1 MPIGSVGEWET
12 VQDQTKPTAGI
23 AIFKRFGRRSRQLNR
38 LGAHVNN
45 QWRRYLPWLQHW
57 QVAAGLSLLT
67 SVGISG
73 LSLGLLLRQ
82 PTTPGNCDF
91 VLWPLASAS
100 FRLYCA
106 QQAAERHTLEDLLHA
121 IDLIDDLPRDHPL
134 APEINRRLEVWS
146 DQVLALAEVAF
157 HEGQLNR
164 AISFARRIPRDVA
177 AYAKVEERIQRWQEI
192 WQKGEEI
199 YRRAEAALK
208 NLQWREAFQI
218 SLQLQF
224 VDCRYWAQEQ
234 FGAFNQRIIRAQ
246 REDRQLD
253 EARALMAQGGADNLA
268 AAIAIVRRIPTTSD
282 IYPGARRLLN
292 ELGERLL
299 ELAIATLNRYEPQE
313 ARRIAGLIPQDV
325 RSARAAEDVV
335 KLAAAEE
342 FAQAGMGEDI
352 DRAIAQARTITAERP
367 LYFDAQQAIRRWQT
381 DLKVLQTLAAAQT
394 IARGGTVDRLY
405 LAINRLNIPL
415 ADASP
420 YRQDQIRDQRR
431 LWQRQIEIAEDQPL
445 IDRANILARQ
455 GTPEAL
461 LQARQLL
468 EQIRPQRAL
477 YETAQNR
484 LKELFPPVAT
494 EAVSWQLDPEMAR
507 LNEAQRRAQG
517 GRDRDFAAAIA
528 IAQKISPNSS
538 VYATANQLIVEWG
551 NNILEQARYWVGR
564 DNRQAIATAELIPP
578 THPLYSEA
586 RELIRIWQEAEPQN
600 PF

>member
-1 MPIGSVGEWET
+1 M
-12 VQDQTKPTAGI
+12 QDQTKPTAVI
-23 AIFKRFGRRSRQLNR
+23 AIFKRLGGRSLQLNR
-38 LGAHVNN
+38 LAPLVKKQG
-45 QWRRYLPWLQHW
+45 RTCLPWLQHW
-57 QVAAGLSLLT
+57 PVAAGLSLLT
-67 SVGISG
+67 SVGISV

-82 PTTPGNCDF
+82 PITPGNCDF

-106 QQAAERHTLEDLLHA
+106 QQAAERQTLEDLLHA

-134 APEINRRLEVWS
+134 APEMNRRLEAWS
-146 DQVLALAEVAF
+146 DQVLALAEGAF
-157 HEGQLNR
+157 HGGQLSR
-164 AISFARRIPRDVA
+164 AIAFARRIPRDVA

-192 WQKGEEI
+192 WQKGEAI

-224 VDCRYWAQEQ
+224 VECRYWAQEQ
-234 FGAFNQRIIRAQ
+234 FGAFNERIIRAQ

-299 ELAIATLNRYEPQE
+299 ELAIAALNRYEPQE

-325 RSARAAEDVV
+325 RDARAAEDVG

-342 FAQAGMGEDI
+342 FAQTGMGEDI
-352 DRAIAQARTITAERP
+352 DRAIAQARTITPERP
-367 LYFDAQQAIRRWQT
+367 LYFEAQQAIRRWQT
-381 DLKVLQTLAAAQT
+381 DLTVLQTLAEAQT
-394 IARGGTVDRLY
+394 IARGGTLDRLY

-420 YRQDQIRDQRR
+420 YRQSQIRDQRR

-484 LKELFPPVAT
+484 LKELFFPVAT

-528 IAQKISPNSS
+528 IAQTISPNSS
-538 VYATANQLIVEWG
+538 VYATANQLIMEWG

-564 DNRQAIATAELIPP
+564 DNQQAIATAELIPP
-578 THPLYSEA
+578 THPLYPEA
-586 RELIRIWQEAEPQN
+586 RELIRIWQEVEPQK

>member
-1 MPIGSVGEWET
+1 M
-12 VQDQTKPTAGI
+12 VQDQTKLATVIGI
-23 AIFKRFGRRSRQLNR
+23 LKRFGGRSRQLNR
-38 LGAHVNN
+38 LVPLGQKQRHAC
-45 QWRRYLPWLQHW
+45 LPWLQHW
-57 QVAAGLSLLT
+57 QGVAGLSLLT
-67 SVGISG
+67 SVSIAG
-73 LSLGLLLRQ
+73 LSLWLLLRQ

-134 APEINRRLEVWS
+134 ASEINRRLEAWS

-164 AISFARRIPRDVA
+164 AIAFARRIPRQVQ

-192 WQKGEEI
+192 WQEGEAI

-208 NLQWREAFQI
+208 NLAWREAFQI

-234 FGAFNQRIIRAQ
+234 FGAFNERIIRAQ

-253 EARALMAQGGADNLA
+253 EARALMAQGGADRLA
-268 AAIAIVRRIPTTSD
+268 AAIEIVRRIPPTSD

-299 ELAIATLNRYEPQE
+299 ALAVAAFNRYDPQE
-313 ARRIAGLIPQDV
+313 ARRIARLIPRDV
-325 RSARAAEDVV
+325 RSARSAEDLL
-335 KLAAAEE
+335 KLATAEE

-367 LYFDAQQAIRRWQT
+367 LYFEAQQGIRRWQA
-381 DLKVLQTLAAAQT
+381 DLKVLHTLAEAQA
-394 IARGGTVDRLY
+394 IARGGTLNHLH
-405 LAINRLNIPL
+405 LALNRLNIPL
-415 ADASP
+415 VDASP
-420 YRQDQIRDQRR
+420 YRQEQIRDQRR
-431 LWQRQIEIAEDQPL
+431 LWQRQIEIAEDQAL
-445 IDRANILARQ
+445 IDQANALARQ

-461 LQARQLL
+461 LEARQLL

-477 YETAQNR
+477 YQTAQNR
-484 LKELFPPVAT
+484 LKELFPPLVT
-494 EAVSWQLDPEMAR
+494 QAVGWQPDADTVR
-507 LNEAQRRAQG
+507 LNEAQRRARG

-528 IAQKISPNSS
+528 IAQEISPNSS
-538 VYATANQLIVEWG
+538 VYAAAHQLIVQWG

-564 DNRQAIATAELIPP
+564 NKRQAIATAELIPP
-578 THPLYSEA
+578 THPLYPEA
-586 RELIRIWQEAEPQN
+586 RELIRVWQEAEPEK

>member
-1 MPIGSVGEWET
+1 MR
-12 VQDQTKPTAGI
+12 DQTKLTA
-23 AIFKRFGRRSRQLNR
+23 ALAALKCFRKQVRQLSQPKYLIP
-38 LGAHVNN
+38 LG
-45 QWRRYLPWLQHW
+45 QRRWRACLPWLQHW

-73 LSLGLLLRQ
+73 LSLWLLLRQ

-121 IDLIDDLPRDHPL
+121 IDLIDDLPPDHPL
-134 APEINRRLEVWS
+134 APEINRRLEAWS
-146 DQVLALAEVAF
+146 DQVLALADVAF

-164 AISFARRIPRDVA
+164 AIAFARQIPRHVQ

-192 WQKGEEI
+192 WQEGESI

-208 NLQWREAFQI
+208 NLEWREAFQI

-224 VDCRYWAQEQ
+224 VDCRYWAQAQ
-234 FGAFNQRIIRAQ
+234 FGAFNERIIRAQ

-268 AAIAIVRRIPTTSD
+268 AAIEIVRRIPTTSD
-282 IYPGARRLLN
+282 IYPGAWRLLN
-292 ELGERLL
+292 ELGEQLL
-299 ELAIATLNRYEPQE
+299 ASAVAALNRYDPQE
-313 ARRIAGLIPQDV
+313 AQRIARLIPSDV
-325 RSARAAEDVV
+325 KSARSAEDVL
-335 KLAAAEE
+335 KLATAEE
-342 FAQAGMGEDI
+342 FAQAGMGQDI

-367 LYFDAQQAIRRWQT
+367 LYFEAQQAIRRWQT
-381 DLKVLQTLAAAQT
+381 DLKVLHTLAEAQA
-394 IARGGTVDRLY
+394 IARGGTMDRLY
-405 LAINRLNIPL
+405 LALNRLNIPL
-415 ADASP
+415 VDASP
-420 YRQDQIRDQRR
+420 YRQEQIRDQRR

-445 IDRANILARQ
+445 IDQANALARQ

-461 LQARQLL
+461 RQARQLL
-468 EQIRPQRAL
+468 EQIPPQRAL

-484 LKELFPPVAT
+484 LKALFPPVAT
-494 EAVSWQLDPEMAR
+494 EAVSWQPDADTAR
-507 LNEAQRRAQG
+507 LNEARRRAQG

-528 IAQKISPNSS
+528 IAQEISPNSS
-538 VYATANQLIVEWG
+538 VYATANQLIVQWG

-564 DNRQAIATAELIPP
+564 DNQQAIATAELIPP
-578 THPLYSEA
+578 THPLYPEA
-586 RELIRIWQEAEPQN
+586 RELIRIWQEAEPQT

>member
-1 MPIGSVGEWET
+1 M
-12 VQDQTKPTAGI
+12 QDQTKPTAVI
-23 AIFKRFGRRSRQLNR
+23 AMLKRFSERSLHINGLIPLVQKQCR
-38 LGAHVNN
+38 AC
-45 QWRRYLPWLQHW
+45 LPWLQHW
-57 QVAAGLSLLT
+57 QGVASLSLLT
-67 SVGISG
+67 SMSIAG
-73 LSLGLLLRQ
+73 LSLWLLLRQ
-82 PTTPGNCDF
+82 PTTAGNCDF

-106 QQAAERHTLEDLLHA
+106 QQAAEQHTLEDLLHA

-164 AISFARRIPRDVA
+164 AIAFAQRIPRQVQ

-192 WQKGEEI
+192 WQEGEAI

-208 NLQWREAFQI
+208 NLEWREAFQI

-224 VDCRYWAQEQ
+224 VECRYWAQEQ
-234 FGAFNQRIIRAQ
+234 FGAFNERIIRAQ
-246 REDRQLD
+246 QEDRQLD
-253 EARALMAQGGADNLA
+253 KARALMAQGGADSLA
-268 AAIAIVRRIPTTSD
+268 AAIEIVRRIPTTSD

-292 ELGERLL
+292 ELGEQLL
-299 ELAIATLNRYEPQE
+299 ASAVAAFNRYDPQE
-313 ARRIAGLIPQDV
+313 AQRIARLIPADV
-325 RSARAAEDVV
+325 KSARGAEDVL
-335 KLAAAEE
+335 KLATAEE
-342 FAQAGMGEDI
+342 FAQVGMGQDI

-367 LYFDAQQAIRRWQT
+367 LYFEAQQAIRRWQT
-381 DLKVLQTLAAAQT
+381 DLKVLHTLAEAQA
-394 IARGGTVDRLY
+394 IARGGTLNHLRLA
-405 LAINRLNIPL
+405 LNRLNIPL
-415 ADASP
+415 VDASP
-420 YRQDQIRDQRR
+420 YRQEQIRDQRR

-445 IDRANILARQ
+445 IDQANALARR

-461 LQARQLL
+461 LVARQLL

-477 YETAQNR
+477 YQTAQNR

-494 EAVSWQLDPEMAR
+494 VAVSWQPDQDIAR

-528 IAQKISPNSS
+528 IAQEISPNSS
-538 VYATANQLIVEWG
+538 VYAAANQLIVQWG

-564 DNRQAIATAELIPP
+564 NNRQAIATAELIPP
-578 THPLYSEA
+578 THPLYPEA
-586 RELIRIWQEAEPQN
+586 RELIRIWQEAEPEN

>member
-1 MPIGSVGEWET
+1 MAN
-12 VQDQTKPTAGI
+12 QTKSTAGVGVL
-23 AIFKRFGRRSRQLNR
+23 KQLRGRSRQLNG
-38 LGAHVNN
+38 LVTLVQQ
-45 QWRRYLPWLQHW
+45 QWRSCLPWLQHW
-57 QVAAGLSLLT
+57 QLVAGFSLLT

-73 LSLGLLLRQ
+73 LSLWLLLRQ

-106 QQAAERHTLEDLLHA
+106 QQAAERHTLEDLLQA

-134 APEINRRLEVWS
+134 APEINRRLEAWS
-146 DQVLALAEVAF
+146 DQVLALAEAAF
-157 HEGQLNR
+157 HEGQLHR
-164 AISFARRIPRDVA
+164 AIAFARRIPRDVE
-177 AYAKVEERIQRWQEI
+177 AYTKVEERIQRWQQI
-192 WQKGEEI
+192 WQEGEEI

-208 NLQWREAFQI
+208 NLEWREAFQI

-224 VDCRYWAQEQ
+224 VDCRYWAQDQ
-234 FGAFNQRIIRAQ
+234 FGAFNERIIRAQ

-253 EARALMAQGGADNLA
+253 EARALMASGDADQLA
-268 AAIAIVRRIPTTSD
+268 AAIEIVRQIPPTSD

-292 ELGERLL
+292 QLGERLL
-299 ELAIATLNRYEPQE
+299 ELAIAALNRYDPLE
-313 ARRIAGLIPQDV
+313 ARRIARLIPRDV
-325 RSARAAEDVV
+325 RSARSAEDVV

-342 FAQAGMGEDI
+342 FAQAGMGQDI
-352 DRAIAQARTITAERP
+352 DRAIAQARTITADRP
-367 LYFDAQQAIRRWQT
+367 LYFEAQQAIQRWQT
-381 DLKVLQTLAAAQT
+381 DWQVLQTLAEAQA
-394 IARGGTVDRLY
+394 IARSGNIDRLR
-405 LAINRLNIPL
+405 LALNRLNLPL
-415 ADASP
+415 AEASP
-420 YRQDQIRDQRR
+420 YRQAQIRDQRR

-445 IDRANILARQ
+445 IDRANALARQ

-494 EAVSWQLDPEMAR
+494 EAVHWQPDLDTAR
-507 LNEAQRRAQG
+507 LNEAQRRARG

-528 IAQKISPNSS
+528 IAQEISPDSS
-538 VYATANQLIVEWG
+538 VYAIANQLIVQWG

-564 DNRQAIATAELIPP
+564 DNQQAIATAELIPP
-578 THPLYSEA
+578 NHPLYPEA
-586 RELIRIWQEAEPQN
+586 RELIRVWQEAEPRN

>member
-1 MPIGSVGEWET
+1 ML
-12 VQDQTKPTAGI
+12 
-23 AIFKRFGRRSRQLNR
+23 KRFSERSLHINGLIPLVQKQCR
-38 LGAHVNN
+38 AC
-45 QWRRYLPWLQHW
+45 LPWLQHW
-57 QVAAGLSLLT
+57 QGVASLSLLT
-67 SVGISG
+67 SVSIAG
-73 LSLGLLLRQ
+73 LSLWLLLRQ
-82 PTTPGNCDF
+82 PTTAGNCDF

-106 QQAAERHTLEDLLHA
+106 QQAAEQHTLEDLLHA

-164 AISFARRIPRDVA
+164 AIAFAQRIPRQVQ

-192 WQKGEEI
+192 WQEGEAI

-208 NLQWREAFQI
+208 NLEWREAFQI

-224 VDCRYWAQEQ
+224 VECRYWAQEQ
-234 FGAFNQRIIRAQ
+234 FGAFNERIIRAQ
-246 REDRQLD
+246 QEDRQLD
-253 EARALMAQGGADNLA
+253 KARALMAQGGADSLA
-268 AAIAIVRRIPTTSD
+268 AAIEIVRRIPTTSD

-292 ELGERLL
+292 ELGEQLL
-299 ELAIATLNRYEPQE
+299 ASAVAAFNRYDPQE
-313 ARRIAGLIPQDV
+313 AQRIARLIPADV
-325 RSARAAEDVV
+325 KSARGAEDVL
-335 KLAAAEE
+335 KLATAEE
-342 FAQAGMGEDI
+342 FAQVGMGQDI

-367 LYFDAQQAIRRWQT
+367 LYFEAQQAIRRWQT
-381 DLKVLQTLAAAQT
+381 DLKVLHTLAEAQA
-394 IARGGTVDRLY
+394 IARGGTLNHLRLA
-405 LAINRLNIPL
+405 LNRLNIPL
-415 ADASP
+415 VDASP
-420 YRQDQIRDQRR
+420 YRQEQIRDQRR

-445 IDRANILARQ
+445 IDQANALARR

-461 LQARQLL
+461 LVARQLL

-477 YETAQNR
+477 YQTAQNR

-494 EAVSWQLDPEMAR
+494 VAVSWQPDQDIAR

-528 IAQKISPNSS
+528 IAQEISPNSS
-538 VYATANQLIVEWG
+538 VYAAANQLIVQWG

-564 DNRQAIATAELIPP
+564 NNRQAIATAELIPP
-578 THPLYSEA
+578 THPLYPEA
-586 RELIRIWQEAEPQN
+586 RELIRIWQEAEPEN

>member
-1 MPIGSVGEWET
+1 M
-12 VQDQTKPTAGI
+12 QDQTKPTAVI
-23 AIFKRFGRRSRQLNR
+23 AIFKRLGGRSLQLNR
-38 LGAHVNN
+38 LAPLVKKQG
-45 QWRRYLPWLQHW
+45 RTCLPWLQHW
-57 QVAAGLSLLT
+57 PVAAGLSLLT

-134 APEINRRLEVWS
+134 APEMNRRLEAWS
-146 DQVLALAEVAF
+146 DQVLALAEGAF
-157 HEGQLNR
+157 HGGQLSR
-164 AISFARRIPRDVA
+164 AIAFARRIPRDVT

-192 WQKGEEI
+192 WQKGEAI

-224 VDCRYWAQEQ
+224 VECRYWAQEQ
-234 FGAFNQRIIRAQ
+234 FGAFNERIIRAQ

-299 ELAIATLNRYEPQE
+299 ELAIAALNRYEPQE

-325 RSARAAEDVV
+325 RDARAAEDVG

-342 FAQAGMGEDI
+342 FAQTGMGEDI
-352 DRAIAQARTITAERP
+352 DRAIAQARTITPERP
-367 LYFDAQQAIRRWQT
+367 LYFEAQQAIRRWQT
-381 DLKVLQTLAAAQT
+381 DLTVLQTLAEAQT
-394 IARGGTVDRLY
+394 IARGGTLDRLY
-405 LAINRLNIPL
+405 LAINKLNIPL

-420 YRQDQIRDQRR
+420 YRQSQIRDQRR

-484 LKELFPPVAT
+484 LKELFFPVAT

-528 IAQKISPNSS
+528 IAQTISPNSS
-538 VYATANQLIVEWG
+538 VYATANQLIMEWG

-564 DNRQAIATAELIPP
+564 DNQQAIATAELIPP
-578 THPLYSEA
+578 THPLYPEA
-586 RELIRIWQEAEPQN
+586 RELIRIWQEVEPQK

>member
-1 MPIGSVGEWET
+1 M
-12 VQDQTKPTAGI
+12 QDQTKPTAVI
-23 AIFKRFGRRSRQLNR
+23 AMLKRFSERSLHINGLIPLVQKQCR
-38 LGAHVNN
+38 AC
-45 QWRRYLPWLQHW
+45 LPWLQHW
-57 QVAAGLSLLT
+57 QGVASLSLLT
-67 SVGISG
+67 SVSIAG
-73 LSLGLLLRQ
+73 LSLWLLLRQ
-82 PTTPGNCDF
+82 PTTAGNCDF

-106 QQAAERHTLEDLLHA
+106 QQAAEQHTLEDLLHA

-164 AISFARRIPRDVA
+164 AIAFAQRIPRQVQ

-192 WQKGEEI
+192 WQEGEAI

-208 NLQWREAFQI
+208 NLEWREAFQI

-224 VDCRYWAQEQ
+224 VECRYWAQEQ
-234 FGAFNQRIIRAQ
+234 FGAFNERIIRAQ
-246 REDRQLD
+246 QEDRQLD
-253 EARALMAQGGADNLA
+253 KARALMAQGGADSLA
-268 AAIAIVRRIPTTSD
+268 AAIEIVRRIPTTSD

-292 ELGERLL
+292 ELGEQLL
-299 ELAIATLNRYEPQE
+299 ASAVAAFNRYDPQE
-313 ARRIAGLIPQDV
+313 AQRIARLIPADV
-325 RSARAAEDVV
+325 KSARGAEDVL
-335 KLAAAEE
+335 KLATAEE
-342 FAQAGMGEDI
+342 FAQVGMGQDI

-367 LYFDAQQAIRRWQT
+367 LYFEAQQAIRRWQT
-381 DLKVLQTLAAAQT
+381 DLKVLHTLAEAQA
-394 IARGGTVDRLY
+394 IARGGTLNHLRLA
-405 LAINRLNIPL
+405 LNRLNIPL
-415 ADASP
+415 VDASP
-420 YRQDQIRDQRR
+420 YRQEQIRDQRR

-445 IDRANILARQ
+445 IDQANALARR

-461 LQARQLL
+461 LVARQLL

-477 YETAQNR
+477 YQTAQNR

-494 EAVSWQLDPEMAR
+494 VAVSWQPDQDIAR

-528 IAQKISPNSS
+528 IAQEISPNSS
-538 VYATANQLIVEWG
+538 VYAAANQLIVQWG

-564 DNRQAIATAELIPP
+564 NNRQAIATAELIPP
-578 THPLYSEA
+578 THPLYPEA
-586 RELIRIWQEAEPQN
+586 RELIRIWQEAEPEN

>member
-1 MPIGSVGEWET
+1 MLGSGHT
-12 VQDQTKPTAGI
+12 VQDQTKPTAVI
-23 AIFKRFGRRSRQLNR
+23 AILKRFGGRSRQLNP
-38 LGAHVNN
+38 LVPFA
-45 QWRRYLPWLQHW
+45 QKEWRACLPWLQHW
-57 QVAAGLSLLT
+57 QVAASLSLLT

-73 LSLGLLLRQ
+73 LSLWLLLRQ
-82 PTTPGNCDF
+82 PRTLGNCDF

-121 IDLIDDLPRDHPL
+121 IDLIADLPRDHAL
-134 APEINRRLEVWS
+134 APEINRHLEAWS
-146 DQVLALAEVAF
+146 DQVLALAELAF

-164 AISFARRIPRDVA
+164 AIAFARQIPRHVQ
-177 AYAKVEERIQRWQEI
+177 AYTKVEERIQRWQEI
-192 WQKGEEI
+192 WQEGESI

-208 NLQWREAFQI
+208 NLEWREAFQI

-224 VDCRYWAQEQ
+224 VNCRYWAQEQ
-234 FGAFNQRIIRAQ
+234 FGAFNERIIRAQ

-268 AAIAIVRRIPTTSD
+268 AAIEIVRRIPTTSD

-292 ELGERLL
+292 ELGEQLL
-299 ELAIATLNRYEPQE
+299 ASAVAALNRYDPQE
-313 ARRIAGLIPQDV
+313 ARRIAGLIPRDV
-325 RSARAAEDVV
+325 RSARSAEDVV
-335 KLAAAEE
+335 TLATAEE
-342 FAQAGMGEDI
+342 FAQAGMGQDI

-367 LYFDAQQAIRRWQT
+367 LYFEAQQAIRRWQT
-381 DLKVLQTLAAAQT
+381 DLKVLHTLAEAQA
-394 IARGGTVDRLY
+394 IARGGTMDRLY
-405 LAINRLNIPL
+405 LALNRLNIPL
-415 ADASP
+415 AEASP

-445 IDRANILARQ
+445 IDQANALARQ

-468 EQIRPQRAL
+468 ERIHPQRAL

-494 EAVSWQLDPEMAR
+494 EAVSWQPDSDMAR
-507 LNEAQRRAQG
+507 LNEARRRARG

-528 IAQKISPNSS
+528 IAQEISPNSR
-538 VYATANQLIVEWG
+538 VYATANQLILQWG
-551 NNILEQARYWVGR
+551 NNLLEQARYWVGR
-564 DNRQAIATAELIPP
+564 DTQQAIATAELIPP
-578 THPLYSEA
+578 THPLYPEA
-586 RELIRIWQEAEPQN
+586 RELIRIWQEAEP
-600 PF
+600 